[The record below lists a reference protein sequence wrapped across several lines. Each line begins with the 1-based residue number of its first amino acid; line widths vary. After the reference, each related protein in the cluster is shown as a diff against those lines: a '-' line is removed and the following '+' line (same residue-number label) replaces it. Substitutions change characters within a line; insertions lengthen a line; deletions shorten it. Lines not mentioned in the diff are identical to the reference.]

1 MAPNIRLSVAAR
13 VSQNER
19 AEYSASSRE
28 KNMSMRALGSAVVVS
43 AFLLGCAAMDHQ
55 GGGGSR
61 TVHVR
66 DQVCPG
72 SSAVCMIDVN
82 VTCSS
87 GTCTAS
93 IDPKVLLI
101 DHGHPN
107 EKIMW
112 TLNGQGFEFPADGI
126 VFSSGFS
133 CQSQG
138 PRGFKCTNANYV
150 ANSIYPYTVK
160 VTNVA
165 NPGSPVTIDPWIVN
179 N

>member
-1 MAPNIRLSVAAR
+1 
-13 VSQNER
+13 
-19 AEYSASSRE
+19 
-28 KNMSMRALGSAVVVS
+28 MSIRALGSAVVVS
-43 AFLLGCAAMDHQ
+43 AFLLGCTTMDHQ

-61 TVHVR
+61 FAHPSN
-66 DQVCPG
+66 QVCPG

-82 VTCSS
+82 VVCSS
-87 GTCTAS
+87 GTCAAYV
-93 IDPKVLLI
+93 DPKVLLI

-107 EKIMW
+107 EIIMW

-133 CQSQG
+133 CQQTG
-138 PRGFKCTNANYV
+138 PKGFKCTNPSYV
-150 ANSIYPYTVK
+150 ASTVYPYTVK

-165 NPGSPVTIDPWIVN
+165 SPGSVVMIDPWIVN